1 MNRTESASA
10 VCLAAE
16 KCASLKPQE
25 SNFNLDHRKLLW
37 AFSELGKDGRE
48 RALGGGG
55 WKDRRAANEHRELD
69 SFSFLEDEMVQHGD
83 GLKSS
88 LYARIASHLP
98 EGEFSAF
105 STNWLDSPLQMC
117 L

>member
-1 MNRTESASA
+1 M
-10 VCLAAE
+10 
-16 KCASLKPQE
+16 
-25 SNFNLDHRKLLW
+25 LW

-48 RALGGGG
+48 TARGGGG

-69 SFSFLEDEMVQHGD
+69 SFSSLEDETVQRWD

-88 LYARIASHLP
+88 LNAKIASLLP
-98 EGEFSAF
+98 EGKLSAVA
-105 STNWLDSPLQMC
+105 TNWLDSPLQMC